1 MGWGHN
7 PVDYHR
13 LLKGYFPRF
22 RKPDPISPMA
32 QPWTL
37 AAERL
42 RRLCFD
48 AHYKNWSAAMAIAYG
63 AGCGGLAL
71 AQAFAGDY
79 VIQDDARQYGFWMR
93 RFLDPELFPKDWT
106 AEYLAN
112 VTPDVYA
119 LPFWLAAQVG
129 LDPLVL
135 QKILP
140 LFLGVLV
147 AILAWRLAWR
157 WWPVPIAA
165 LAASVLLS
173 QSLWMKDDLASA
185 APRAWVYPLLL
196 GFLDAYGARSLAGV
210 VAMVA
215 LLAWM
220 SPPYAAI
227 AIAILALDCLCVR
240 RWRLGFNG
248 DRRAWIWF
256 GLGFGVAIAILVP
269 YLAGTWKFGP
279 TISADVARTMAEF
292 RGGGRASVFDQDFLD
307 YWFFGKRTNLFPR
320 SLLTPVTLILGLA
333 LPFLMV
339 WRRNSDLLTN
349 FKRQS
354 NPAIGRAIIQLIIGS
369 IGLYGLA
376 HATLFSLHLPSRYT
390 GHSFRIA
397 IALAAGVGFA
407 VVLDKLWR
415 DRGPSQSPFRQGGA
429 IFLLVILLAY
439 PLTVSG
445 FPLTG
450 YRIGQDPSLYEFL
463 QQQPKDTLTVSLSKI
478 ADNIPPFAA
487 RSVYFAPEYAIPYH
501 RGYYQEIQR
510 RAAAT
515 IAAQYARDRAIVLNF
530 LQTSGAD
537 YWLLDHN
544 AFDPTYL
551 DDGFRRQF
559 QPAAAEAQGF
569 LAQGGIPWLMTQRDR
584 CTAIAAPTWQLLS
597 AACLTSPA
605 P

>member
-1 MGWGHN
+1 
-7 PVDYHR
+7 
-13 LLKGYFPRF
+13 
-22 RKPDPISPMA
+22 MA

-37 AAERL
+37 TTERL

-48 AHYKNWSAAMAIAYG
+48 ARHKNLSAAIAIAYG

-71 AQAFAGDY
+71 GEAFSGAY

-93 RFLDPELFPKDWT
+93 RFLDGDLFPNDWV
-106 AEYLAN
+106 ANYLAS
-112 VTPDVYA
+112 VTPSGYA
-119 LPFWLAAQVG
+119 LPFWLGAQVG
-129 LDPLVL
+129 LDPLLL

-140 LFLGVLV
+140 LVLGILV
-147 AILAWRLAWR
+147 AGLAWRLAWR

-196 GFLDAYGARSLAGV
+196 GFLEAYGARSLA
-210 VAMVA
+210 VALGMIA

-227 AIAILALDCLCVR
+227 AIAILALDCLVFR
-240 RWRLGFNG
+240 GGRLGFNG
-248 DRRAWIWF
+248 DRRAWRWF
-256 GLGFGVAIAILVP
+256 GLGLGVAIAILLP
-269 YLAGTWKFGP
+269 YVSKTDAFGP
-279 TISADVARTMAEF
+279 TVSADVARTMAEF

-307 YWFFGKRTNLFPR
+307 FWFFGKRTNLFPR
-320 SLLTPVTLILGLA
+320 SLLTPVTLILGLG
-333 LPFLMV
+333 LPILLI
-339 WRRNSDLLTN
+339 WRRSSDFTKNL
-349 FKRQS
+349 
-354 NPAIGRAIIQLIIGS
+354 NPALSRAIVQLIVGS
-369 IGLYGLA
+369 VGLYGLA
-376 HATLFSLHLPSRYT
+376 HATLFALHLPSRYT

-407 VVLDKLWR
+407 LVLEFLWR
-415 DRGPSQSPFRQGGA
+415 DRGPENSPLRQGSA
-429 IFLLVILLAY
+429 VLLLVILLAY

-450 YRIGQDPSLYEFL
+450 YRAGQDANLYGFL
-463 QQQPKDTLTVSLSKI
+463 QQQPKETLTVSLSKI

-501 RGYYQEIQR
+501 QGYYQEIQR

-515 IAAQYARDRAIVLNF
+515 ITAQYARDRAIVLNF

-537 YWLLDHN
+537 YWLVDHN
-544 AFDPTYL
+544 AFEPTYL

-559 QPAAAEAQGF
+559 QPATAEAQAF
-569 LAQGGIPWLMTQRDR
+569 LEQGGIPWLATQRDR
-584 CTAIAAPTWQLLS
+584 CTAIAAPTWHLLS